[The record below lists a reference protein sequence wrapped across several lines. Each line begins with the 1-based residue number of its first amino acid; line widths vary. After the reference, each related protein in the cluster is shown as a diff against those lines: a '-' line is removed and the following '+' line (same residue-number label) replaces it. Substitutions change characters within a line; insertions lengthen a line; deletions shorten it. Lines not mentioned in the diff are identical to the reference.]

1 MNKPSSDI
9 ELRLLIDTVKG
20 LIDGESLLQNLG
32 FTISGCNSHEIRCAC
47 IIHGGDG
54 ITSFRYKVS
63 TNTFSCFSQHCHEK
77 YGHDVIALVRA
88 VKNCSFTE
96 ALEYLCDFVGVS
108 FEGLELSEKDILLF
122 KERVLLKESKNIKK
136 FDEFTSNSDQKEA
149 TISESTISKFV
160 SNRSNYFQARGFS
173 TSTLDRFEVGT
184 TSYFKEGQRETIPI
198 RDENGAFVG
207 MSSRLAFES
216 EEIPKYRILKD
227 FDKNSHL
234 YGLFVAKNYREQF
247 NNTVILTEGFTDV
260 WAFNEI
266 DIPIAVCSMGTSVSN
281 IQRYLI
287 GKYFDK
293 CIVFYD
299 GDGPGKKGTEKV
311 ISFIR
316 NFVKVVPFYPED
328 GLEPSKYERSKLKE
342 IAMNVL
348 NGVRTQ

>member
-9 ELRLLIDTVKG
+9 ELRILIDTVKG
-20 LIDGESLLQNLG
+20 LIDGEALLQALG
-32 FTISGCNSHEIRCAC
+32 FTISVSNSHEIRCAC

-54 ITSFRYKVS
+54 VTSFRYKVS

-88 VKNCSFTE
+88 VKNVSFIE
-96 ALEYLCDFVGVS
+96 SLEYLCDFVGVS

-122 KERVLLKESKNIKK
+122 KERVLLKESQNIKK
-136 FDEFTSNSDQKEA
+136 FDEFTSNTEQKEA
-149 TISESTISKFV
+149 TISESTIKKFI
-160 SNRSNYFQARGFS
+160 SNRSDYFLNRGFS
-173 TSTLDRFEVGT
+173 LNTLDKFEIGS
-184 TSYFKEGQRETIPI
+184 TSYFKEGPRETIPI
-198 RDENGAFVG
+198 RDENGVFVG
-207 MSSRLAFES
+207 MSSRLTFES
-216 EEIPKYRILKD
+216 EDVPKYRILKD

-234 YGLFVAKNYREQF
+234 YGLHVAKNYREEF
-247 NNTVILTEGFTDV
+247 HSTVILTEGFTDV
-260 WAFNEI
+260 WAFSEI
-266 DIPIAVCSMGTSVSN
+266 GIPIAVCSMGTSVSN

-299 GDGPGKKGTEKV
+299 GDSPGKKGTEKV
-311 ISFIR
+311 VSFIK
-316 NFVKVVPFYPED
+316 NFVKVIPFYPED
-328 GLEPSKYERSKLKE
+328 GLEPSKYGKDKLKE